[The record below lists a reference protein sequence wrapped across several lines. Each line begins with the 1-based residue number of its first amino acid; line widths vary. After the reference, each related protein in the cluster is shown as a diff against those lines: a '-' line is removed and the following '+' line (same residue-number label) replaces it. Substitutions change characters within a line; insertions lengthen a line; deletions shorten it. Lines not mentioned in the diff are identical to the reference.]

1 MRGRG
6 KTNYLKGRIYEG
18 KVTPLYVI
26 DIRDEWKHIPA
37 FRDLNSFIYYL
48 MRRENFDIKQSEF
61 SLEGQYRFNFQ
72 RKTEYE
78 RLFHLMCGFKNCT
91 IIIDEADALFSDRKF
106 ERGLTDV
113 MLGSRN
119 NRANLIFA
127 GKRPFLIP
135 IVVRSQV
142 DKFIVFQIEEQRD
155 IDYITKRVRSTIP
168 KDPYNLV
175 QGEAIIFETGEK
187 PVIQKF
193 PKFVGER

>member
-1 MRGRG
+1 M
-6 KTNYLKGRIYEG
+6 YEG
-18 KVTPLYVI
+18 KVSPLYIV

-37 FRDLNSFIYYL
+37 FRDLNSFIYFL
-48 MRRENFDIKQSEF
+48 MKIRSSNPVHVSQSNL
-61 SLEGQYRFNFQ
+61 SLEGQFRFNFQ

-78 RLFHLMCGFKNCT
+78 RLFQLMTGFKNCT

-119 NRANLIFA
+119 NKANLIFA

-155 IDYITKRVRSTIP
+155 IDYITKRVRSTVSL
-168 KDPYNLV
+168 DPYKLK
-175 QGEAIIFETGEK
+175 QGQAIIFETGEE
-187 PVIQKF
+187 PRLVQFQKF
-193 PKFVGER
+193 IGER